1 MSKITDSARGE
12 QCQVR
17 IPGVC
22 NRDPA
27 TVVFAHLNG
36 GGMGMKHPD
45 YEGAYCCSACHDVVD
60 GRVPYITHEIWPEAF
75 GEKAA
80 AEFSRCVAGVCF
92 YEGCVR
98 TRKILIE
105 KGLLIC
111 L

>member
-1 MSKITDSARGE
+1 MLSKITESARGE
-12 QCQVR
+12 DCQVR

-22 NRDPA
+22 NRDPE

-45 YEGAYCCSACHDVVD
+45 TEGAYCCSACHDVID
-60 GRVPYITHEIWPEAF
+60 RRGQAARVHPAWDLKIWF
-75 GEKAA
+75 
-80 AEFSRCVAGVCF
+80 F
-92 YEGCVR
+92 EGCVR
-98 TRKILIE
+98 TRAKLIE

>member
-1 MSKITDSARGE
+1 MSKITESARGE

-22 NRDPA
+22 NRDPE

-45 YEGAYCCSACHDVVD
+45 TEGAYACSACHDAYD
-60 GRVPYITHEIWPEAF
+60 GRVPELNWSKTYLD
-75 GEKAA
+75 
-80 AEFSRCVAGVCF
+80 VCF
-92 YEGCVR
+92 YEACVR
-98 TRKILIE
+98 TRKILLD
-105 KGLLIC
+105 KGLIKC